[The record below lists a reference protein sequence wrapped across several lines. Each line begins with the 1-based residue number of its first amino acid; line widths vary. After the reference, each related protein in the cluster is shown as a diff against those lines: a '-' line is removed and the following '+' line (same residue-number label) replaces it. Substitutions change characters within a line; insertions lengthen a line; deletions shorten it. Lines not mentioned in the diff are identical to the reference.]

1 MGVDRLYYS
10 DSYLREFPARIV
22 ARDGTRLYLDRT
34 AFYPTSGGQPADTGS
49 IGGVAV
55 TDVVDEGDQI
65 CHVATGPVEND
76 EVRCAIDWPR
86 RFDHMQQH
94 SGQHLL
100 SAIFVEMYGYQTVS
114 FHLGADAST
123 IDLDIA
129 SLSPEQVTAVE
140 QWANQTVFENRP
152 IAVSMEENAGG
163 LRKASERE
171 GALRI
176 VTIRDLDRSACGG
189 THVRSTGE
197 IGPILLRKLEKIRG
211 AVRVEFL
218 CGLRAI
224 RRARAD
230 YDGLNRVAQVFS
242 ATLDDAPGL
251 AAAQRETL
259 EAAEKAK
266 RKMEEE
272 VGRYRGK
279 ELYDATAPDGNG
291 VRRVVRRA
299 GGGMDDL
306 RLLAQHFTAHPRSV
320 FVGMVDEPPSV
331 LLASSPDSG
340 TDAGKALK
348 ELVTQVGGRGGG
360 SPRLAQGSVPDRA
373 ALETLAR
380 SF

>member
-1 MGVDRLYYS
+1 MGVDRLYYT

-22 ARDGTRLYLDRT
+22 ARDGSRLYLNRT
-34 AFYPTSGGQPADTGS
+34 AFYPASGGQPADTGS

-65 CHVATGPVEND
+65 CHVAAAPVEHD
-76 EVRCAIDWPR
+76 EVQCAIDWPR

-100 SAIFVEMYGYQTVS
+100 SAIFLEMYGYQTVS
-114 FHLGADAST
+114 FHLGSEAST
-123 IDLDIA
+123 IDLDVA
-129 SLSPEQVTAVE
+129 SLAPEQVTAVE

-152 IAVSMEENAGG
+152 LTVSIEDSAAG

-189 THVRSTGE
+189 THVRATGE

-211 AVRVEFL
+211 TTRVEFL
-218 CGLRAI
+218 CGVRAI
-224 RRARAD
+224 CRARAD

-242 ATLDDAPGL
+242 ATLDDAPGMV
-251 AAAQRETL
+251 ASQREAL
-259 EAAEKAK
+259 DAAEKAR
-266 RKMEEE
+266 RKLEEE
-272 VGRYRGK
+272 AGKYRGK
-279 ELYDATAPDGNG
+279 ELYEATTPDANG

-299 GGGMDDL
+299 GGRMDDL

-320 FVGMVDEPPSV
+320 FVGIVDEPPSV
-331 LLASSPDSG
+331 LLASSADSDM
-340 TDAGKALK
+340 DAGKTIK
-348 ELVTQVGGRGGG
+348 ELLSSVGGRGGG
-360 SPRLAQGSVPDRA
+360 SPRMAQGSVPDRT

-380 SF
+380 SL